1 MRDAQ
6 QSICP
11 DGFARGTF
19 LTRRCLVFTEPR
31 SSGCTL
37 LPLVGRRPSMCPDT
51 SGSAADDRMGLEGV
65 DHPHGADRKIV
76 SGHTVGVRAL
86 DSRVDDFMQSPAAAA
101 MFVLADRRAR
111 GAIVRRQ

>member
-1 MRDAQ
+1 
-6 QSICP
+6 
-11 DGFARGTF
+11 
-19 LTRRCLVFTEPR
+19 
-31 SSGCTL
+31 
-37 LPLVGRRPSMCPDT
+37 MCPDT